1 MTDGVVGDIAL
12 GANPEPISPAGHEP
26 VARTV
31 AVALCEHWEERRE
44 RKRVKQQCPVYLSC
58 NI

>member
-1 MTDGVVGDIAL
+1 MADGVVSDVAL
-12 GANPEPISPAGHEP
+12 GADPEPVSPAGHEP

-44 RKRVKQQCPVYLSC
+44 RKKVK
-58 NI
+58 